1 LQLAAAYTS
10 MKTQP
15 SKSPKKGWNG
25 LARAKQ
31 TLKPPKKRVS
41 SPVGHFG
48 FPVHTAQSCKKVKP
62 QFLL

>member
-10 MKTQP
+10 NKPNPQ
-15 SKSPKKGWNG
+15 KAEKKGWNG

-41 SPVGHFG
+41 STVGHFG